1 MAKPVGAVAIT
12 DAQIAEVLS
21 RMPSGLTLKQSCQKS
36 KFDYP
41 NIVRRI
47 HASNELK
54 QLHANCRE
62 EYVRNRVQQM
72 HEIAEDKRIEPARA
86 RLMID
91 VIKWEAARV
100 IPKEFGDRVQQD
112 VIITD
117 NTTLSQRMAAA
128 RSRARVPVKQ
138 PEFKPNDVT

>member
-1 MAKPVGAVAIT
+1 MARTPGAEPVTHEEIIEIVERLG
-12 DAQIAEVLS
+12 
-21 RMPSGLTLKQSCQKS
+21 SGLTLMQSCKKS
-36 KFDYP
+36 KRGYA

-47 HASNELK
+47 GESSELK
-54 QLHANCRE
+54 NLHARARE
-62 EYVRNRVQQM
+62 EYVRARVQEM
-72 HEIAEDKRIEPARA
+72 HEIVANPKIDPARA

-128 RSRARVPVKQ
+128 RSRARNPA
-138 PEFKPNDVT
+138 PSTTTEGD